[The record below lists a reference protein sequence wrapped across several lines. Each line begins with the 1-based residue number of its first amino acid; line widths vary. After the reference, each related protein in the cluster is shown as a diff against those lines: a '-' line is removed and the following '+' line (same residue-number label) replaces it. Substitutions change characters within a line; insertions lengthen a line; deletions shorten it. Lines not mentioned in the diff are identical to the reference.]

1 MQGADVVQLPAAKM
15 NLKDTIGGEDMYFR
29 RKTDILDIFKSRLDR
44 HIFKNR
50 HYETPHRNRGS
61 PETFNCTQI
70 IF

>member
-1 MQGADVVQLPAAKM
+1 MSRELPKYRYGIWE
-15 NLKDTIGGEDMYFR
+15 KDTIGGEDMYFR
-29 RKTDILDIFKSRLDR
+29 RKTDILDVFKSRLDR